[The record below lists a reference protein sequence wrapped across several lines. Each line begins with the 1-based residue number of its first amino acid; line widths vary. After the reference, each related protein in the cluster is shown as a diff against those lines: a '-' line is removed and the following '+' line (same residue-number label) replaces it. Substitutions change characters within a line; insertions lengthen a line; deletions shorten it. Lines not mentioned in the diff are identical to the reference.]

1 MIIAVDFDNT
11 LFKTNFPNIGEPIL
25 PVIEF
30 CKARQQGGDIIILWT
45 CRRDDDLL
53 DATRACQRHGLE
65 FDYVNC
71 NEPNHL
77 AAFKNNDCRKIFADV
92 YIDDKSITPQ
102 TIQRIMNKNKTNV
115 QEE

>member
-65 FDYVNC
+65 FDYQ
-71 NEPNHL
+71 
-77 AAFKNNDCRKIFADV
+77 ASFK
-92 YIDDKSITPQ
+92 DKTLKSPFV
-102 TIQRIMNKNKTNV
+102 NKTVNAGSAV
-115 QEE
+115 TIISAFPDNNIPLASATLAT